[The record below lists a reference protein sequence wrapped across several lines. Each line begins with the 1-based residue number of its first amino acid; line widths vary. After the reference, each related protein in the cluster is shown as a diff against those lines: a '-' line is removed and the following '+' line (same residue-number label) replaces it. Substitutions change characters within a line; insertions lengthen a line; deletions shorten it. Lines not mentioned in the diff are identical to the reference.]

1 MIRSWLAPK
10 PFDRPV
16 LAGIVLDP
24 LFREFITLTPYN
36 ERAQINGD
44 PKNGAGS
51 YADHSGF
58 LIGSDTFAGVRTWEK
73 GQINTSILIQNM
85 GYDVG

>member
-10 PFDRPV
+10 PVDRPV

-24 LFREFITLTPYN
+24 LFREFITLKPYN
-36 ERAQINGD
+36 ERRENLRASGVLQ
-44 PKNGAGS
+44 
-51 YADHSGF
+51 YADHDGF

-73 GQINTSILIQNM
+73 GQTNTAILIDDM
-85 GYDVG
+85 GYVVG